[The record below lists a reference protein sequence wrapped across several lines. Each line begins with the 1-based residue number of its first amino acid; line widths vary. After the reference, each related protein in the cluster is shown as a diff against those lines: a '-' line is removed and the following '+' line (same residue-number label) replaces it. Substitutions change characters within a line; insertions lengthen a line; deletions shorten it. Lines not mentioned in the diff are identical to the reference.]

1 MEWSISDQCAVS
13 SLNSDIH
20 LNHRYLLGTEI
31 MLWTV
36 ACSNVSFLS
45 LSLPFYL
52 LHSLANPAAPRL
64 PGMIL
69 DELPQLGQKSKSLPN
84 ILPTSSDPPSKL
96 QAVVQKE
103 LIHMNRH
110 TFWHGPSP
118 RHTLPIVSPSWWSTD
133 HLIYS
138 VGYVVPNLTQRS
150 KCFQPHSHEGS
161 SKN

>member
-13 SLNSDIH
+13 FLNSDIH

-118 RHTLPIVSPSWWSTD
+118 PTHTTHCQPFMMIHWPPHIFCGLCGPKFDSEIKMFSTTFTWG
-133 HLIYS
+133 L
-138 VGYVVPNLTQRS
+138 
-150 KCFQPHSHEGS
+150 
-161 SKN
+161 